1 MRRVRIEHTLLDDGG
16 DDLNVT
22 DTERERQTDR
32 QTKRQTDRDTDT
44 YRDKDSDSVR
54 KRKRKRVCV

>member
-22 DTERERQTDR
+22 DTERETDR
-32 QTKRQTDRDTDT
+32 QTDKQTNRQTDRDTDT

-54 KRKRKRVCV
+54 KRKRK